1 MTLTPRRAARCA
13 SVSPM
18 RKLRSSDSTTHGPA
32 MRNGAVPPPNRWAMS
47 VGELRQLGGRGGLG
61 GPGMAAPVVERRA
74 NEPPEQRMWAHR
86 PRLELGVELAA
97 DEPWMVRQLDDLHQG
112 TVGREARAA
121 HPVLGELVAI
131 GVGHFVA
138 VAVPLAH
145 FAGAIGLRRARAG
158 PEAAGIGAQPHGPA
172 HLLDALLGAHQRD
185 HRVLALRLELT
196 RVGIGDLADV
206 AGELD
211 DGRLEAE
218 TYAEER
224 ELVFTRP
231 ADRLE

>member
-18 RKLRSSDSTTHGPA
+18 RRLRSSDSTTHGPA
-32 MRNGAVPPPNRWAMS
+32 MRNGADPPPPNRWAMS

-61 GPGMAAPVVERRA
+61 GPGMAAPVVEGRA
-74 NEPPEQRMWAHR
+74 HEPPEQRMGAHR

-97 DEPWMVRQLDDLHQG
+97 DEPRMVRQLDDLHQG

-121 HPVLGELVAI
+121 HPVLAELVAI

-145 FAGAIGLRRARAG
+145 LAGAIGLRRARAG
-158 PEAAGIGAQPHGPA
+158 PEAAG
-172 HLLDALLGAHQRD
+172 
-185 HRVLALRLELT
+185 
-196 RVGIGDLADV
+196 
-206 AGELD
+206 
-211 DGRLEAE
+211 
-218 TYAEER
+218 
-224 ELVFTRP
+224 
-231 ADRLE
+231 